1 MMKRGLIT
9 LFAIIISLAT
19 FAQGSSE
26 AKSILDK
33 AYSIYENSKGIKI
46 DFEFAAMEN
55 NAVHLQ
61 QKGVAMVK
69 GNKFKIEAKD
79 VETWFDGKTQWILLK
94 EYGEVNVSEPTMDE
108 VASISPTALLGM
120 YKNGY
125 TLSQPTSTKV
135 NGKDASVIKLTPS
148 SSRSDFRN
156 ISVAIDKTNH
166 TIIQVLLTLKNGVE
180 NKIDIMSYN
189 TNYNFSDS
197 DFVFNKSKYP
207 NAEVIDL
214 R

>member
-1 MMKRGLIT
+1 MMKRELIT
-9 LFAIIISLAT
+9 LFAIIISLTT

-33 AYSIYENSKGIKI
+33 AYAIYENSKGIKI
-46 DFEFAAMEN
+46 DFAFAAMEN
-55 NAVHLQ
+55 NTVHLQ

-125 TLSQPTSTKV
+125 TLSQPTNTKV

-180 NKIDIMSYN
+180 NKIDIISYN
-189 TNYNFSDS
+189 TNYNFSDA
-197 DFVFNKSKYP
+197 DFVFNRSKYP
-207 NAEVIDL
+207 DVDIIDL